1 MNRYLCELIG
11 TFCLV
16 FAGCGAIAVDA
27 ATGSIT
33 HLGVCLVFGLV
44 VMAMIYTF
52 GETSGAHI
60 NPAVTLAFWIAGR
73 FKGRDVAPYMLAQC
87 AGAVAAAFLV
97 AHLFPAETVGETLP
111 AFGDTPRALTLEL
124 VLTTILILV
133 ILAVATGSK
142 EQGLMAGI
150 AVGGA
155 VALLATVGGPISGA
169 SMNPARSIGPAIAYG
184 KIDELWI
191 YLAGPFAAAP
201 LAYAL
206 ARLSFG
212 FKSAR

>member
-1 MNRYLCELIG
+1 MNRYLCELLG

-27 ATGSIT
+27 STGAIT

-44 VMAMIYTF
+44 VMAMIYAF

-73 FKGRDVAPYMLAQC
+73 FKGRDVAPYILAQC
-87 AGAVAAAFLV
+87 AGAIAAGFLV
-97 AHLFPAETVGETLP
+97 AHLFPADTVGETLP
-111 AFGDTPRALTLEL
+111 AGGAMQSLTLEL

-155 VALLATVGGPISGA
+155 VALLAVVGGPVSGA

-184 KIDELWI
+184 KLNDLWI
-191 YLAGPFAAAP
+191 YLVGPFAAAP
-201 LAYAL
+201 VAFGL

-212 FKSAR
+212 FKPAR